1 LVDEKTKQLKDS
13 ERFATIGQTAGMVGH
28 DIRNPLQSI
37 EGAVYLAKEEIKSL
51 PSQSPEQRELEE
63 IFHIIEN
70 QTRYIDHIVADLQD
84 FARTPMPQ
92 PAETNLG
99 ALVNDALTT
108 ARIPKNIQVQ
118 TTFQEN
124 LKITIDPVFMMRVMA
139 NLIDNAVQ
147 AMPNGGKLNLTLT
160 SDENKTSISVE
171 DTGIGISEDDKPKI
185 YTPLFTTKAKGQ
197 GFGLAVCKKLIE
209 AQGGNISFTSE
220 AGKGTS
226 FTVTFPNKKTS

>member
-1 LVDEKTKQLKDS
+1 
-13 ERFATIGQTAGMVGH
+13 MVGH

-51 PSQSPEQRELEE
+51 PSQSPEQKELEE
-63 IFHIIEN
+63 ILHIIEN
-70 QTRYIDHIVADLQD
+70 QTGYIDHIVADLQD

-92 PAETNLG
+92 SAETDLG
-99 ALVNDALTT
+99 ALIKDALAT
-108 ARIPKNIQVQ
+108 ARVPKSVEVQ
-118 TTFQEN
+118 TALREN
-124 LKITIDPVFMMRVMA
+124 LKLIIDPVFMKRIMI

-147 AMPNGGKLNLTLT
+147 AMPNGGKLTLTLT
-160 SDENKTSISVE
+160 SDDNTTSISVQ
-171 DTGIGISEDDKPKI
+171 DNGVGIPESDKPKI